1 MKLIIAT
8 QTSLALP
15 LIQDLY
21 ARQQLAAVWLYDVTG
36 EDSRQLAAQCT
47 MLGIPVQ
54 YMHPDNPQALIEHQR
69 DVQADA
75 IVSCYLSFLFP
86 PAMVQALQGKLLNI
100 HASDLPQW
108 RGADPLFWQI
118 STGAESSCL
127 TLHQIAE
134 RADSGDILFQ
144 QEFAIHP
151 YDTHQGLNLYLS
163 QQMPLF
169 IAQWWSSGGMDLKP
183 QPQRVVQNTDKPAT
197 RPDINSAG
205 INWQQLGCL
214 DIFNLARACNPNL
227 GGAAFSFNQ
236 EVLYLLEA
244 TPVRYPSYGLEA
256 GTIVHIGEPEGLL
269 VACHDG
275 VLRLDVI
282 YLSAGIFSGLRFA
295 ERYQLQAGQ
304 RFDSYPITK
313 REKQDGRNN
322 SQYNEL
328 CR

>member
-36 EDSRQLAAQCT
+36 EDSRQLATQCS
-47 MLGIPVQ
+47 MLGINLLVMNPE
-54 YMHPDNPQALIEHQR
+54 HPQVLMEYQKR
-69 DVQADA
+69 VQADA
-75 IVSCYLSFLFP
+75 IISCYLSFLFP
-86 PAMVQALQGKLLNI
+86 AFMVQELKGKLLNV
-100 HASDLPQW
+100 HASNLPEW

-118 STGAESSCL
+118 ASGVGETFL
-127 TLHQIAE
+127 TLHQIAAQ
-134 RADSGDILFQ
+134 ADSGDILFQ
-144 QEFAIHP
+144 QKLSIHP
-151 YDTHQGLNLYLS
+151 YDTHQGVNLYLS
-163 QQMPLF
+163 QKMPLF
-169 IAQWWSSGGMDLKP
+169 ITQWLSAGGMDLKA
-183 QPQRVVQNTDKPAT
+183 QPQRVLQDKDKPAT
-197 RPDINSAG
+197 RPDSNSAG
-205 INWQQLGCL
+205 INWQQSGCL
-214 DIFNLARACNPNL
+214 DIFNLARACNPQL

-244 TPVRYPSYGLEA
+244 TPVNHPSYGLEA

>member
-36 EDSRQLAAQCT
+36 DDSRQLATQCA
-47 MLGIPVQ
+47 MLGIGVQ
-54 YMHPDNPQALIEHQR
+54 VMDPEKPEALLQHQS
-69 DVQADA
+69 VQQADA

-118 STGAESSCL
+118 GEGAESGCL

-134 RADSGDILFQ
+134 QADTGDILYQ
-144 QEFAIHP
+144 QMFNIHP
-151 YDTHQGLNLYLS
+151 YDTHQSLNISLS
-163 QQMPLF
+163 QYMPLF
-169 IAQWWSSGGMDLKP
+169 IGQWLSAGGMDCKP
-183 QPQRVVQNTDKPAT
+183 QPQRKFQSEDKPAP
-197 RPDINSAG
+197 RPDINSTG
-205 INWQQLGCL
+205 INWQQQGCL
-214 DIFNLARACNPNL
+214 DIFHLARACNPQL

-236 EVLYLLEA
+236 DVLYLLEA
-244 TPVRYPSYGLEA
+244 TPVEHPRYGLAA

-275 VLRLDVI
+275 VLRLDII
-282 YLSAGIFSGLRFA
+282 YLAAGIFSGLRFA
-295 ERYQLQAGQ
+295 ERYQLQVGQ
-304 RFDSYPITK
+304 SFDSYPITK
-313 REKQDGRNN
+313 REKLDGRNN